1 MMVNGAADS
10 MRIAAILVY
19 TLVIS
24 GLSASFMSARIR
36 RRRKQIMEV
45 TMMFNPTLSETHGI
59 IRWVDPAKDELG
71 KAVSTVVI
79 IASTAN
85 KQKTRKNKSVTPPNE
100 RQR

>member
-1 MMVNGAADS
+1 MPMMVNGAADS

-59 IRWVDPAKDELG
+59 IRWVDPTKDELG

-85 KQKTRKNKSVTPPNE
+85 QKKEEEQISDPTK
-100 RQR
+100 